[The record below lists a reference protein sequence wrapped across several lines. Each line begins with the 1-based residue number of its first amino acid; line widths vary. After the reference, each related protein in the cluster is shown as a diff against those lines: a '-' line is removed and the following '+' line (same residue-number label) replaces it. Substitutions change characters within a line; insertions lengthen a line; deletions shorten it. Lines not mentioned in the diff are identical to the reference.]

1 MEHPS
6 LGLLF
11 TALAGL
17 LILAAFFAG
26 SETALMSLNRYRL
39 RHRASEGSRGARLAE
54 ALLQRP
60 DRLIGLILLL
70 STLVNVAAPI
80 LVGFIALKLGGEF
93 LVAFGAALLAF
104 VLLIFCEV
112 APKTFGALHPERLA
126 LPAAYIYT
134 PLLFLLYPFV
144 WFTNLLANGVLRMF
158 GVSRQVAATSLSSEE
173 LRTVV
178 AEAGAMIP
186 RRHQQMLVSILDLEN
201 ATVEDIMV
209 PRNEI
214 VGIDI
219 DDDWDR
225 IMEQLRQSQH
235 TRLPVYQGE
244 IDRIIGLLHMKQVVH
259 ELARGHLDLDT
270 LTAAAQAREPYF
282 VPSGTTLNTQ
292 LLNFQR
298 NKRRMAFV
306 VDEYGDIQGL
316 VTIEDILEEIVGE
329 FTTDPATM
337 MHKDVHAEADGS
349 FVASASA
356 TIRALNRSMRWNLP
370 TDGPKTLNGLIVE
383 FLETIPEPGTTL
395 KMADYMLE
403 VLQTGDNAIK
413 TVRIRPPEANAALKP
428 ARRLERLQRL
438 IQARHAAHAHS
449 FRRPLRHIRFGNQ
462 RHLES
467 MFCSL
472 AQPFLAEGHRTN
484 FAGESQFAKH
494 NQRTRHGRV
503 IQATER
509 AAITIAR
516 SPAVSAR
523 RTPPTTFANTSCPC
537 SMRPPWRCATASS
550 MVRRLPSM
558 PTATRR
564 GLALK
569 ASSASTCTSISSER
583 VPSRITV
590 MTLPGTGS
598 ACRDKKIADGF
609 VTSRRPCSSMANT
622 PISLAA
628 PNRFF
633 TERSTR

>member
-54 ALLQRP
+54 ALLKRP
-60 DRLIGLILLL
+60 DRLIGLILFL
-70 STLVNVAAPI
+70 STIVNVATPI
-80 LVGFIALKLGGEF
+80 LVGFIALRVGGEF
-93 LVAFGAALLAF
+93 LVAFGALLLAF

-112 APKTFGALHPERLA
+112 APKTFGALHPESLA

-144 WFTNLLANGVLRMF
+144 WVTNLFANGVLRMF
-158 GVSRQVAATSLSSEE
+158 GVSRQVAANSLSSEE

-186 RRHQQMLVSILDLEN
+186 RRHQQMLVSILDLED

-225 IMEQLRQSQH
+225 ILEQLRQSQH

-259 ELARGHLDLDT
+259 ELARGHLDQDT
-270 LTAAAQAREPYF
+270 LTSAAQAREPYF

-413 TVRIRPPEANAALKP
+413 TVRIRPPEP
-428 ARRLERLQRL
+428 
-438 IQARHAAHAHS
+438 
-449 FRRPLRHIRFGNQ
+449 
-462 RHLES
+462 
-467 MFCSL
+467 
-472 AQPFLAEGHRTN
+472 
-484 FAGESQFAKH
+484 
-494 NQRTRHGRV
+494 
-503 IQATER
+503 
-509 AAITIAR
+509 
-516 SPAVSAR
+516 
-523 RTPPTTFANTSCPC
+523 TPP
-537 SMRPPWRCATASS
+537 
-550 MVRRLPSM
+550 
-558 PTATRR
+558 
-564 GLALK
+564 
-569 ASSASTCTSISSER
+569 
-583 VPSRITV
+583 
-590 MTLPGTGS
+590 
-598 ACRDKKIADGF
+598 
-609 VTSRRPCSSMANT
+609 
-622 PISLAA
+622 
-628 PNRFF
+628 
-633 TERSTR
+633 

>member
-1 MEHPS
+1 MESPPP
-6 LGLLF
+6 LGVLF
-11 TALAGL
+11 AALAAL

-39 RHRASEGSRGARLAE
+39 RHMAAEGSRSARLAE
-54 ALLQRP
+54 ALLKRP

-70 STLVNVAAPI
+70 STLVNVAAPM
-80 LVGFIALKLGGEF
+80 LVGYIALRLGGGEF
-93 LVAFGAALLAF
+93 FVAFGAAILAV

-112 APKTFGALHPERLA
+112 APKTYGALHPERLA

-144 WFTNLLANGVLRMF
+144 WFTNLLANGVLRLF
-158 GVSRQVAATSLSSEE
+158 GVSRQVAANSLSSEE

-225 IMEQLRQSQH
+225 ILEQLRQSQH

-259 ELARGHLDLDT
+259 ELARGHLDKET

-403 VLQTGDNAIK
+403 VLQTSDNAIK
-413 TVRIRPPEANAALKP
+413 TVRIRPP
-428 ARRLERLQRL
+428 
-438 IQARHAAHAHS
+438 
-449 FRRPLRHIRFGNQ
+449 
-462 RHLES
+462 
-467 MFCSL
+467 L
-472 AQPFLAEGHRTN
+472 AP
-484 FAGESQFAKH
+484 
-494 NQRTRHGRV
+494 
-503 IQATER
+503 
-509 AAITIAR
+509 
-516 SPAVSAR
+516 SP
-523 RTPPTTFANTSCPC
+523 
-537 SMRPPWRCATASS
+537 
-550 MVRRLPSM
+550 
-558 PTATRR
+558 
-564 GLALK
+564 
-569 ASSASTCTSISSER
+569 
-583 VPSRITV
+583 
-590 MTLPGTGS
+590 
-598 ACRDKKIADGF
+598 
-609 VTSRRPCSSMANT
+609 
-622 PISLAA
+622 
-628 PNRFF
+628 
-633 TERSTR
+633 

>member
-54 ALLQRP
+54 ALLARP

-70 STLVNVAAPI
+70 STLVNVITPI
-80 LVGFIALKLGGEF
+80 LVGFIALRIGGEF

-112 APKTFGALHPERLA
+112 APKTFGALHPESLA

-144 WFTNLLANGVLRMF
+144 WLTNLFANGVLRMF
-158 GVSRQVAATSLSSEE
+158 GVSRQVAANSLSSEE

-186 RRHQQMLVSILDLEN
+186 RQHQQMLVSILDLEN

-219 DDDWDR
+219 EDDWDR
-225 IMEQLRQSQH
+225 ILEQLRQSQH

-259 ELARGHLDLDT
+259 ELARGHLDEDT

-413 TVRIRPPEANAALKP
+413 TVRIRPPEP
-428 ARRLERLQRL
+428 
-438 IQARHAAHAHS
+438 
-449 FRRPLRHIRFGNQ
+449 
-462 RHLES
+462 
-467 MFCSL
+467 
-472 AQPFLAEGHRTN
+472 
-484 FAGESQFAKH
+484 
-494 NQRTRHGRV
+494 
-503 IQATER
+503 
-509 AAITIAR
+509 
-516 SPAVSAR
+516 
-523 RTPPTTFANTSCPC
+523 TPP
-537 SMRPPWRCATASS
+537 
-550 MVRRLPSM
+550 
-558 PTATRR
+558 
-564 GLALK
+564 
-569 ASSASTCTSISSER
+569 
-583 VPSRITV
+583 
-590 MTLPGTGS
+590 
-598 ACRDKKIADGF
+598 
-609 VTSRRPCSSMANT
+609 
-622 PISLAA
+622 
-628 PNRFF
+628 
-633 TERSTR
+633 

>member
-1 MEHPS
+1 MQHPS

-11 TALAGL
+11 AALAGL

-26 SETALMSLNRYRL
+26 SETALMSFNRYRL

-54 ALLQRP
+54 ALLKRP
-60 DRLIGLILLL
+60 DRLIGLILFL
-70 STLVNVAAPI
+70 STIVNVITPI
-80 LVGFIALKLGGEF
+80 LVGFIALRIGGEF
-93 LVAFGAALLAF
+93 LVAFGALLLAF

-112 APKTFGALHPERLA
+112 APKTFGALHPESLA

-134 PLLFLLYPFV
+134 PLLFVLYPFV
-144 WFTNLLANGVLRMF
+144 WVTNLFANGVLRMF
-158 GVSRQVAATSLSSEE
+158 GVSRQVAANSLSSEE

-225 IMEQLRQSQH
+225 IIEQLRQSQH

-270 LTAAAQAREPYF
+270 LKAAAQAREPYF

-298 NKRRMAFV
+298 NKRRIAFV

-316 VTIEDILEEIVGE
+316 VTIDDILEEIVGE

-413 TVRIRPPEANAALKP
+413 TVRIRPPEP
-428 ARRLERLQRL
+428 A
-438 IQARHAAHAHS
+438 
-449 FRRPLRHIRFGNQ
+449 
-462 RHLES
+462 
-467 MFCSL
+467 
-472 AQPFLAEGHRTN
+472 
-484 FAGESQFAKH
+484 
-494 NQRTRHGRV
+494 
-503 IQATER
+503 
-509 AAITIAR
+509 
-516 SPAVSAR
+516 
-523 RTPPTTFANTSCPC
+523 PP
-537 SMRPPWRCATASS
+537 
-550 MVRRLPSM
+550 
-558 PTATRR
+558 
-564 GLALK
+564 
-569 ASSASTCTSISSER
+569 
-583 VPSRITV
+583 
-590 MTLPGTGS
+590 
-598 ACRDKKIADGF
+598 
-609 VTSRRPCSSMANT
+609 
-622 PISLAA
+622 
-628 PNRFF
+628 
-633 TERSTR
+633 

>member
-1 MEHPS
+1 MDHPS

-11 TALAGL
+11 TALAAL

-54 ALLQRP
+54 ALLARP

-80 LVGFIALKLGGEF
+80 LASYIALKLGGEF
-93 LVAFGAALLAF
+93 LVAFGAATLAF

-158 GVSRQVAATSLSSEE
+158 GVSRQVAANSLSSEE

-186 RRHQQMLVSILDLEN
+186 RRHQQMLVSILDLEH

-219 DDDWDR
+219 DDDLDR
-225 IMEQLRQSQH
+225 ILEQLRQSQH
-235 TRLPVYQGE
+235 TRLPLYQGE
-244 IDRIIGLLHMKQVVH
+244 IDRIIGVLHMKQVVH
-259 ELARGHLDLDT
+259 ELARGQLDQET
-270 LTAAAQAREPYF
+270 LTKAAQAREAYF
-282 VPSGTTLNTQ
+282 VPSGTPLNTQ

-298 NKRRMAFV
+298 NKRRLAFV

-316 VTIEDILEEIVGE
+316 VTIDDILEEIVGE

-337 MHKDVHAEADGS
+337 MHKDVHPEADGS
-349 FVASASA
+349 FVANASA

-395 KMADYMLE
+395 KMSDYMLE

-413 TVRIRPPEANAALKP
+413 TVRIRPPEP
-428 ARRLERLQRL
+428 
-438 IQARHAAHAHS
+438 
-449 FRRPLRHIRFGNQ
+449 
-462 RHLES
+462 
-467 MFCSL
+467 
-472 AQPFLAEGHRTN
+472 
-484 FAGESQFAKH
+484 
-494 NQRTRHGRV
+494 
-503 IQATER
+503 
-509 AAITIAR
+509 
-516 SPAVSAR
+516 
-523 RTPPTTFANTSCPC
+523 TPP
-537 SMRPPWRCATASS
+537 
-550 MVRRLPSM
+550 
-558 PTATRR
+558 
-564 GLALK
+564 
-569 ASSASTCTSISSER
+569 
-583 VPSRITV
+583 
-590 MTLPGTGS
+590 
-598 ACRDKKIADGF
+598 
-609 VTSRRPCSSMANT
+609 
-622 PISLAA
+622 
-628 PNRFF
+628 
-633 TERSTR
+633 

>member
-11 TALAGL
+11 AALAGL

-54 ALLQRP
+54 ALLERP

-112 APKTFGALHPERLA
+112 APKTFGALHPESLA

-134 PLLFLLYPFV
+134 PLLLVLYPFV

-158 GVSRQVAATSLSSEE
+158 GVSRQVAANSLSSEE

-214 VGIDI
+214 IGIDI

-225 IMEQLRQSQH
+225 ILEQLRQSQH

-270 LTAAAQAREPYF
+270 LTAAAQSREPYF

-298 NKRRMAFV
+298 NKRRIAFV

-316 VTIEDILEEIVGE
+316 VT
-329 FTTDPATM
+329 
-337 MHKDVHAEADGS
+337 
-349 FVASASA
+349 
-356 TIRALNRSMRWNLP
+356 
-370 TDGPKTLNGLIVE
+370 
-383 FLETIPEPGTTL
+383 
-395 KMADYMLE
+395 
-403 VLQTGDNAIK
+403 
-413 TVRIRPPEANAALKP
+413 
-428 ARRLERLQRL
+428 
-438 IQARHAAHAHS
+438 
-449 FRRPLRHIRFGNQ
+449 
-462 RHLES
+462 
-467 MFCSL
+467 
-472 AQPFLAEGHRTN
+472 HR
-484 FAGESQFAKH
+484 
-494 NQRTRHGRV
+494 
-503 IQATER
+503 
-509 AAITIAR
+509 
-516 SPAVSAR
+516 
-523 RTPPTTFANTSCPC
+523 
-537 SMRPPWRCATASS
+537 
-550 MVRRLPSM
+550 
-558 PTATRR
+558 
-564 GLALK
+564 
-569 ASSASTCTSISSER
+569 
-583 VPSRITV
+583 
-590 MTLPGTGS
+590 
-598 ACRDKKIADGF
+598 
-609 VTSRRPCSSMANT
+609 
-622 PISLAA
+622 
-628 PNRFF
+628 
-633 TERSTR
+633 